1 MSMVYKSIVYILAPA
16 IMLSFL
22 VLAIYITVKVSRES
36 KISAIAGLCLGLIFF
51 ATYVWSSFS
60 SFERSTVAL
69 GLPAFGWLPTV
80 VGSIVGFGLLL
91 LGRIL
96 EIARSALAGLL
107 ILFLTATSSSAIFSY
122 YFSSLSRSESIDLG
136 LGGIFG
142 ILIYIVLFPDA
153 IRGMIR

>member
-1 MSMVYKSIVYILAPA
+1 MSAVYKSIVYILAPA
-16 IMLSFL
+16 IMLSIFA
-22 VLAIYITVKVSRES
+22 LAIYITVKVSRES

-51 ATYVWSSFS
+51 VTYAWSSFS
-60 SFERSTVAL
+60 GFERLTIAL

-80 VGSIVGFGLLL
+80 IGSIVGFGLLL

-96 EIARSALAGLL
+96 EIARSALSGLF
-107 ILFLTATSSSAIFSY
+107 ILFLTATSSSAIFNY
-122 YFSSLSRSESIDLG
+122 YFDSLSRSEFIYLG

-142 ILIYIVLFPDA
+142 ILIYLVLFPDA